1 MNPQTIWTL
10 IAFVAIVAAFG
21 AWMLWRKRR
30 TEDLRA
36 RFGPEYEHTVR
47 QTGSVAK
54 AEDALE
60 TRAKR
65 VERLHIRALA
75 HEDAARFNE
84 AWRQVQAQFVDDP
97 RAAVAE
103 ADRLVGEVMQA
114 RGYPLGDFDRRV
126 EDISVDHPNVVMNY
140 RAAREIAQEQR
151 EQGKASTEDM
161 RQAMVHYR
169 LLFAELLE
177 KPVGTHEAVDHQTEL
192 TEKDMKGRI
201 EN

>member
-1 MNPQTIWTL
+1 MNPQTMWTV
-10 IAFVAIVAAFG
+10 IAIVAIVATFG
-21 AWMLWRKRR
+21 VWMLLRKRR

-75 HEDAARFNE
+75 HEDAERFSE
-84 AWRQVQAQFVDDP
+84 AWRRVQAQFVDDP
-97 RAAVAE
+97 TAAVAE

-114 RGYPLGDFDRRV
+114 RGYPLGEFDRRV

-151 EQGKASTEDM
+151 EQGKTSTEDM

-177 KPVGTHEAVDHQTEL
+177 KPVGTREAVDHPTEL
-192 TEKDMKGRI
+192 TGRRT
-201 EN
+201 